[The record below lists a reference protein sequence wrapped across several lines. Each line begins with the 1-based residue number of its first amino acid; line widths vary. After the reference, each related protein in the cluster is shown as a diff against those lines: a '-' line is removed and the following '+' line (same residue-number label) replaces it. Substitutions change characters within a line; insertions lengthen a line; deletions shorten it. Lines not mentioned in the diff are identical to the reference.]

1 MSLRDLGRL
10 IIRPRTGVSR
20 IAQRYL
26 RERIAENS
34 RKYPNLASFSF
45 DYMSLVLITE
55 GRFEDGHLS
64 VLASKVFPR
73 LVEQGTCLDIGAN
86 IGNHSLF
93 FSQHFS
99 EVVAIEPHPRTY
111 RLLQLNSELAG
122 NIVPI
127 NAGCSDRRRTA
138 WAIENPTNIG
148 GTSISAESERADE
161 GAGKVRFELYPLD
174 DMEAVNRRNDI
185 GFVKIDIEGHEMEC
199 LEGATDT
206 LKKHKP
212 VIALE
217 VSRSSIHDGKSA
229 AVEYLKQ
236 IGYGFVYEIAARG
249 KRRKR
254 NRELDLVSVEEL
266 SPKYHDMVVCSPYRL
281 D

>member
-1 MSLRDLGRL
+1 M
-10 IIRPRTGVSR
+10 
-20 IAQRYL
+20 
-26 RERIAENS
+26 
-34 RKYPNLASFSF
+34 KYPNLASFSF

-55 GRFEDGHLS
+55 GRFEDRHLN

-73 LVEQGTCLDIGAN
+73 LAGRGTCVDIGAN

-93 FSQHFS
+93 FSQHFG
-99 EVVAIEPHPRTY
+99 EVIAIEPHPRTY
-111 RLLQLNSELAG
+111 RLLQLNSELAS
-122 NIVPI
+122 NVFPV
-127 NAGCSDRRRTA
+127 NAGCSNRRRKA

-148 GTSISAESERADE
+148 GTSISAESERAEE
-161 GAGKVRFELYPLD
+161 GAGKVQFELYPLD

-206 LKKHKP
+206 LTKHKP
-212 VIALE
+212 VVALE
-217 VSRSSIHDGKSA
+217 VSKSSIRDGKSA

-236 IGYGFVYEIAARG
+236 VGYSFVYEIAARG

-254 NRELDLVSVEEL
+254 NGELDLVSVEAL
-266 SPKYHDMVVCSPYRL
+266 SPKYHAMVVCSPYRL
-281 D
+281 E